1 VLGNGVLDTIRDVV
15 FVKPEQFDRMKTNQI
30 AAEIEPFNRRLVE
43 NKKPYLLI
51 GFGRWGTTDPPAGI
65 PVDFGQIS
73 GAKVIV
79 EATLPNLT
87 GTMSQGSHFFHN
99 VTSFKIFYFSIP
111 HESEYRIDWD
121 WLMKQRVVSETTFV
135 RHIELAR
142 PLVAKVDGRSGRGVI
157 IHE

>member
-1 VLGNGVLDTIRDVV
+1 
-15 FVKPEQFDRMKTNQI
+15 MKTHQI

-43 NKKPYLLI
+43 AKKPYLLI

-79 EATLPNLT
+79 EAALPNLNII
-87 GTMSQGSHFFHN
+87 MSQGSHFFHN

-111 HESEYRIDWD
+111 HGSEYRIDWE
-121 WLMKQRVVSETTFV
+121 WLMKQRTVSETHFV
-135 RHIELAR
+135 RHVELDA
-142 PLVAKVDGRSGRGVI
+142 PLLAKVDGRSGRGVI
-157 IHE
+157 MHE